1 MTYSERFFKESFII
15 EPDKN
20 GNPRKAYLLVRNVT
34 DTDGNNP
41 LSLLF
46 PGADKHHKWD
56 PETHMLSFECR
67 VRFAN
72 ALKSCEDN
80 LPRLFIILNQLFT
93 EDAIRKYFSD
103 IWVAHNNVKVRKIN
117 TTELQQLQRAKKLG
131 LIKPDPDHREIVRST
146 RNMSIREA
154 AKRSRNF

>member
-1 MTYSERFFKESFII
+1 MNYSERFVKESII
-15 EPDKN
+15 IQSDKN
-20 GNPRKAYLLVRNVT
+20 GLPRKAYLLVRNVSAA
-34 DTDGNNP
+34 DGNNP
-41 LSLLF
+41 ESLLF
-46 PGADKHHKWD
+46 NGVTKHHKWD

-72 ALKSCEDN
+72 ALKSCADN

-93 EDAIRKYFSD
+93 EDAIRKYFRE
-103 IWVAHNNVKVRKIN
+103 IWVAHNNVKMRKIN

-154 AKRSRNF
+154 AERSRNF

>member
-1 MTYSERFFKESFII
+1 MNYSERFFKESFII

-20 GNPRKAYLLVRNVT
+20 GNPRKAYLLVRNVS

-46 PGADKHHKWD
+46 PGADKHYKWD
-56 PETHMLSFECR
+56 PETRMLSFECR

-93 EDAIRKYFSD
+93 EDAIRKYFRE
-103 IWVAHNNVKVRKIN
+103 IWVAHNNVKMRKIN

-131 LIKPDPDHREIVRST
+131 LIKPDPDHKEIVRST

-154 AKRSRNF
+154 AERSRNF